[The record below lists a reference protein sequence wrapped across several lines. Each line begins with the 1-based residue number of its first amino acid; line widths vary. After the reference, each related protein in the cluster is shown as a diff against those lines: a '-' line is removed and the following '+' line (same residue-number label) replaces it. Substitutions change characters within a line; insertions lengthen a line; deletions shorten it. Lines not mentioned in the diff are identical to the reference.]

1 MSDLQAK
8 RVIEYIFQTK
18 TYYSQMRQNEILL
31 PDTKKKLK
39 VKSFHPWTE
48 YTTTS
53 EALDLAII
61 GLGEGFKP
69 SKTSL
74 DILGKIYGV
83 YLDKIYGV
91 KELKIRK
98 EFLKELEIRKEFL
111 TRSMS
116 IYLVLIWKIK

>member
-1 MSDLQAK
+1 MISKL
-8 RVIEYIFQTK
+8 IEYIFQTK
-18 TYYSQMRQNEILL
+18 TYYSHMRQNEILL

-39 VKSFHPWTE
+39 VRSFHPWTE

-61 GLGEGFKP
+61 GLGEGFKL

-74 DILGKIYGV
+74 KYN
-83 YLDKIYGV
+83 GV
-91 KELKIRK
+91 KDLPP
-98 EFLKELEIRKEFL
+98 L
-111 TRSMS
+111 THSMS